1 MFDFAKR
8 KICANQLISMMKG
21 IAALAP
27 TLLLTL
33 ILTSCMSDDYTD
45 TAAGKS
51 DTYINLNVSTPTAQA
66 RANAPAKPAGTSG
79 KLGLEETYPSPNT
92 EEKITSI
99 RVWAFRSG
107 SDRATAT
114 PIGFK
119 SETNLS
125 AQGSHKVSMM
135 ITRKNAENLD
145 KIDLYILLNAESEGV
160 LDGRDCIKM
169 TRAELENLVI
179 KNQFGITAE
188 GTAQTTVVPQAGL
201 PISRVIQDLDV
212 TKNIKDNATDA
223 ALHSINIPLIRAVS
237 KLHFFFTRRKVS
249 DKDKNTEGVE
259 VTKIEVNENV
269 IPTQSSVFPT
279 ATTDAN
285 KETEGLTGN
294 LNFLSYLNQKM
305 TFGSVATKDIG
316 PVSDP
321 TSYIRKHDQTAE
333 AYITQLRGA
342 TPECHLSYLRET
354 GKELTG
360 TIYYKLNKSGAEK
373 KATFSISKAYRNH
386 EMVVYGYFLG
396 NGDKELTLTLNYYV
410 AGWTK
415 KEPTDIVFN

>member
-8 KICANQLISMMKG
+8 KICANQLTSIMKG

-33 ILTSCMSDDYTD
+33 ILTSCMSDGYTD

-79 KLGLEETYPSPNT
+79 KLGQNETNPSPDT
-92 EEKITSI
+92 EAKITSI
-99 RVWAFRSG
+99 RVWAFKSG
-107 SDRATAT
+107 PDKATAT

-125 AQGSHKVSMM
+125 AQGSHNVSMM
-135 ITRKNAENLD
+135 ITRKNAETLG
-145 KIDLYILLNAESEGV
+145 KIDLYILLNAESVGV
-160 LDGRDCIKM
+160 LDGKDCIKM
-169 TRAELENLVI
+169 TRAELEALVI
-179 KNQFGITAE
+179 KNQFGIAE
-188 GTAQTTVVPQAGL
+188 GKAQTTVVPQAGL
-201 PISRVIQDLDV
+201 PISRVIKELDV
-212 TKNIKDNATDA
+212 TNNIKDNATEA
-223 ALHSINIPLIRAVS
+223 AQHSINIPLIRAVS
-237 KLHFFFTRRKVS
+237 KLHFFFTRKNV
-249 DKDKNTEGVE
+249 KDTEGVE

-294 LNFLSYLNQKM
+294 LTSLTYLSQKM
-305 TFGSVATKDIG
+305 TFGSVATGNIK
-316 PVSDP
+316 PVTDP
-321 TSYIRKHDQTAE
+321 TSYIRKPGQNADD
-333 AYITQLRGA
+333 YITKLREA
-342 TPECHLSYLRET
+342 TTECHLSYLRET
-354 GKELTG
+354 GEKLTG
-360 TIYYKLNKSGAEK
+360 TIYFKLNKSGAEK
-373 KATFSISKAYRNH
+373 QATFSISNAYRNH

-396 NGDKELTLTLNYYV
+396 DKESTLTLKYYV
-410 AGWTK
+410 ANWDEK
-415 KEPTDIVFN
+415 KATNIEFN

>member
-8 KICANQLISMMKG
+8 KICANQLTSMMKG

-33 ILTSCMSDDYTD
+33 MFTSCMSDGYTD

-66 RANAPAKPAGTSG
+66 RANAPAKPAGTGG

-99 RVWAFRSG
+99 RVWAFKSDT
-107 SDRATAT
+107 DRATAT

-160 LDGRDCIKM
+160 LDGKDCIKM
-169 TRAELENLVI
+169 TRADLENLVI
-179 KNQFGITAE
+179 KNQFGIAADS
-188 GTAQTTVVPQAGL
+188 TAQTTVVPQAGL
-201 PISRVIQDLDV
+201 PISRVIKELDV
-212 TKNIKDNATDA
+212 TNNIKDNATDA

-237 KLHFFFTRRKVS
+237 KLHFFFTRRKVN
-249 DKDKNTEGVE
+249 DKDKDTEGVV
-259 VTKIEVNENV
+259 VTRIEVNENV
-269 IPTQSSVFPT
+269 IPIQSSVFPT

-285 KETEGLTGN
+285 KETEGLTGD
-294 LNFLSYLNQKM
+294 LNSLSYLSRKIK
-305 TFGSVATKDIG
+305 FGSVATEDIK
-316 PVSDP
+316 PVQDP
-321 TSYIRKHDQTAE
+321 TSYIRKPGQTAE
-333 AYITQLRGA
+333 AYITQLRDS
-342 TPECHLSYLRET
+342 TTECHLSYLRET
-354 GKELTG
+354 DKELTG
-360 TIYYKLNKSGAEK
+360 TIYYKLDKSGAEK
-373 KATFSISKAYRNH
+373 QTPFRISKAYRNH

-396 NGDKELTLTLNYYV
+396 DQESTLTLHYYV
-410 AGWTK
+410 AGWNEK
-415 KEPTDIVFN
+415 KATDIVFD